1 MDIKERIQ
9 KAKERL
15 EAAKNAKTKAE
26 TQLEAAQE
34 QCDKVVEEMKQ
45 LGITPDT
52 IEAEITRLSESVEEN
67 LKNVESNIPEV
78 QGVAYG
84 TYVFFYPSRAVK
96 LWYCEGF
103 KHLAD

>member
-1 MDIKERIQ
+1 MDIKERIE

-15 EAAKNAKTKAE
+15 EAAKNAKPKAE

-34 QCDKVVEEMKQ
+34 QCDKVVEEMSE

-78 QGVAYG
+78 
-84 TYVFFYPSRAVK
+84 
-96 LWYCEGF
+96 
-103 KHLAD
+103 

>member
-1 MDIKERIQ
+1 MDIKERIE

-26 TQLEAAQE
+26 TQLE

-45 LGITPDT
+45 LGVTPDT

-78 QGVAYG
+78 
-84 TYVFFYPSRAVK
+84 
-96 LWYCEGF
+96 
-103 KHLAD
+103 

>member
-1 MDIKERIQ
+1 MDIKERIE

-34 QCDKVVEEMKQ
+34 QCNKVVEEMKQ
-45 LGITPDT
+45 LGVTTDT

-78 QGVAYG
+78 
-84 TYVFFYPSRAVK
+84 
-96 LWYCEGF
+96 
-103 KHLAD
+103 

>member
-1 MDIKERIQ
+1 MDIKERIE

-45 LGITPDT
+45 LGVPPDT

-78 QGVAYG
+78 
-84 TYVFFYPSRAVK
+84 
-96 LWYCEGF
+96 
-103 KHLAD
+103 

>member
-1 MDIKERIQ
+1 MNKSYLCDVFKKEQKVTILQYMTNLRIE

-45 LGITPDT
+45 LGVTPDT

-78 QGVAYG
+78 
-84 TYVFFYPSRAVK
+84 
-96 LWYCEGF
+96 
-103 KHLAD
+103 

>member
-1 MDIKERIQ
+1 MDIKERIE

-15 EAAKNAKTKAE
+15 EAAKNAKTKA
-26 TQLEAAQE
+26 EAAQE

-45 LGITPDT
+45 LGVTPDT

-78 QGVAYG
+78 
-84 TYVFFYPSRAVK
+84 
-96 LWYCEGF
+96 
-103 KHLAD
+103 

>member
-1 MDIKERIQ
+1 MDIKERIE

-34 QCDKVVEEMKQ
+34 QCDKVVEEMRK
-45 LGITPDT
+45 LGVMPDT

-78 QGVAYG
+78 
-84 TYVFFYPSRAVK
+84 
-96 LWYCEGF
+96 
-103 KHLAD
+103 

>member
-1 MDIKERIQ
+1 MDIKERIE

-26 TQLEAAQE
+26 
-34 QCDKVVEEMKQ
+34 MKQ
-45 LGITPDT
+45 LGVTPDT

-78 QGVAYG
+78 
-84 TYVFFYPSRAVK
+84 
-96 LWYCEGF
+96 
-103 KHLAD
+103 

>member
-1 MDIKERIQ
+1 MNIKERIE

-45 LGITPDT
+45 LGVTPDT
-52 IEAEITRLSESVEEN
+52 IEGRD
-67 LKNVESNIPEV
+67 
-78 QGVAYG
+78 
-84 TYVFFYPSRAVK
+84 YPLVGIRRRK
-96 LWYCEGF
+96 P
-103 KHLAD
+103 

>member
-1 MDIKERIQ
+1 MDIKERIE

-45 LGITPDT
+45 LGVTPDT
-52 IEAEITRLSESVEEN
+52 IAEITRLSESVEEN

-78 QGVAYG
+78 
-84 TYVFFYPSRAVK
+84 
-96 LWYCEGF
+96 
-103 KHLAD
+103 

>member
-1 MDIKERIQ
+1 MDIKERIE

-34 QCDKVVEEMKQ
+34 QCDKVVEAMKQ
-45 LGITPDT
+45 LDVTPDT
-52 IEAEITRLSESVEEN
+52 IKAEITRLSESVEEN

-78 QGVAYG
+78 
-84 TYVFFYPSRAVK
+84 
-96 LWYCEGF
+96 
-103 KHLAD
+103 

>member
-1 MDIKERIQ
+1 MDIKERIE

-45 LGITPDT
+45 LGVVPDT
-52 IEAEITRLSESVEEN
+52 IEAEITRLSESIEEN

-78 QGVAYG
+78 
-84 TYVFFYPSRAVK
+84 
-96 LWYCEGF
+96 
-103 KHLAD
+103 

>member
-1 MDIKERIQ
+1 MDIKERIE

-45 LGITPDT
+45 LGVTQDT

-78 QGVAYG
+78 
-84 TYVFFYPSRAVK
+84 
-96 LWYCEGF
+96 
-103 KHLAD
+103 

>member
-1 MDIKERIQ
+1 MDIKERIE

-34 QCDKVVEEMKQ
+34 QCDKEVEETKQ
-45 LGITPDT
+45 LGVTPDT

-67 LKNVESNIPEV
+67 LKNVENNIPEI
-78 QGVAYG
+78 
-84 TYVFFYPSRAVK
+84 
-96 LWYCEGF
+96 
-103 KHLAD
+103 

>member
-1 MDIKERIQ
+1 MDIKERIE

-34 QCDKVVEEMKQ
+34 QCDKVEEMKQ
-45 LGITPDT
+45 LGVTPDT

-78 QGVAYG
+78 
-84 TYVFFYPSRAVK
+84 
-96 LWYCEGF
+96 
-103 KHLAD
+103 

>member
-1 MDIKERIQ
+1 MDIKERIE

-15 EAAKNAKTKAE
+15 EAAKNTKTKAE

-45 LGITPDT
+45 LGVTPDT

-67 LKNVESNIPEV
+67 LIKNIPMTTTTRD
-78 QGVAYG
+78 G
-84 TYVFFYPSRAVK
+84 TYGFFYPSRAGK

>member
-1 MDIKERIQ
+1 MDIKERIE

-45 LGITPDT
+45 LGVNPDT

-78 QGVAYG
+78 
-84 TYVFFYPSRAVK
+84 
-96 LWYCEGF
+96 
-103 KHLAD
+103 